1 MLKIPSKAGLKRFFV
16 PRIHRTKGL
25 LLGLLVLSGLALFWF
40 ISGFSQQ
47 EQGDSTRP
55 ELKFVR
61 VKIGMRTPQDLE
73 YLKGMGIECPKSGDC
88 VVIITEA
95 QRRQLE
101 KKGLKAKA
109 LTGLYSDKGPNQVEY
124 KLVKEIDLKA
134 DGVETIVFGPK
145 IDRSSAQSEIIL
157 GVNEMDNKVCVYDS
171 EFNLIN
177 KMDLRDI
184 TFSKNLRYLGGIRF
198 VKIPQDVTEKG
209 SYKFELFDYTGKK
222 LWELARE
229 LDYDASPNGYS
240 ISSKGTVIERNH
252 LGGILGFYDHGGK
265 EIKKT
270 QIYVGEW
277 DPGGQGMRGE
287 FSEDGEYLLI
297 QAGDDYGHTFGE
309 GIGVL
314 FFTLDGKEL
323 WRFNTED
330 KGMAAASISRFNK
343 YVAVS
348 TRWST
353 YLLSREGNQIKKFSK
368 LFATRLCFSSNEEY
382 ALITEYSRTLHLL
395 KTENGEII
403 FKHTPSASAGS
414 IYSTDIA
421 QDAKMFGIVACYPGI
436 TKLRPEKEGN
446 VEVLLIGFD
455 GSKVWSDIFPSQE
468 GPLFRMVN
476 LLLSD
481 DGKQMT
487 IQIGSKIMI
496 YQLVPFSDGNG
507 IEKGKLNFTTHTN
520 DFACNCRKGCYSV
533 SEKSISKNL

>member
-1 MLKIPSKAGLKRFFV
+1 MLKGFV
-16 PRIHRTKGL
+16 RKGL
-25 LLGLLVLSGLALFWF
+25 IVALLVSSCLAVIWV
-40 ISGFSQQ
+40 IYGFTQSQ
-47 EQGDSTRP
+47 EADSTRP

-61 VKIGMRTPQDLE
+61 AKIGWRDAKDLE
-73 YLKGMGIECPKSGDC
+73 YLKGMGIECPKSGEC
-88 VVIITEA
+88 VVIITEV

-109 LTGLYSDKGPNQVEY
+109 LTGLRPDKGPNQVEY
-124 KLVKEIDLKA
+124 KLVREVDLKA
-134 DGVETIVFGPK
+134 DGVEAIVFGPK
-145 IDRSSAQSEIIL
+145 KDKGSALSDIVL
-157 GVNEMDNKVCVYDS
+157 GLNEMNDSICVYDS
-171 EFNLIN
+171 ELKLIN
-177 KMDLRDI
+177 KMHLRNVS
-184 TFSKNLRYLGGIRF
+184 FSKDLRYLGGIEYIK
-198 VKIPQDVTEKG
+198 VPEDASEKG
-209 SYKFELFDYTGKK
+209 SYKFKLFGYTGKK
-222 LWELARE
+222 LWELERE
-229 LDYDASPNGYS
+229 IYYDDEPNSFS

-368 LFATRLCFSSNEEY
+368 LFATRVCFSSNEEY

-403 FKHTPSASAGS
+403 FKYTPSASAGS

-496 YQLVPFSDGNG
+496 YQQV
-507 IEKGKLNFTTHTN
+507 E
-520 DFACNCRKGCYSV
+520 
-533 SEKSISKNL
+533 